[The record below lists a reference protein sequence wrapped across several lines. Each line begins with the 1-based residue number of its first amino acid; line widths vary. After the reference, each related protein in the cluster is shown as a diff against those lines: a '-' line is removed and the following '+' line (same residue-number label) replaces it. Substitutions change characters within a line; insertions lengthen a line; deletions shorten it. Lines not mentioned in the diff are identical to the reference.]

1 MSRSSG
7 SRIVTA
13 LILTACILSSIP
25 VLAEVKLAYVRS
37 SHILRNYAP
46 YSEALKKYNEFEQG
60 EIEKFQKKTATFQQ
74 KVTDSQKQAAF
85 MTEVKI
91 NERRVEL
98 EQENA
103 ALEQEYE
110 GLHNRQDG
118 ALAKKYA
125 EFLKPIFDNVNKVI
139 FEIRKEEGYSFIF
152 EAESEAILDADT
164 ELDISEKV
172 VERLLLLKTDESS
185 TEDKK
190 EETKN

>member
-13 LILTACILSSIP
+13 LIFTVCFLSSIP

-46 YSEALKKYNEFEQG
+46 YSEALKKYNEFEKG
-60 EIEKFQKKTATFQQ
+60 EVEKFQKKTAAFQQ
-74 KVTDSQKQAAF
+74 KVADSQKQAAF
-85 MTEVKI
+85 MTEDKI
-91 NERRVEL
+91 NDRRVEL

-118 ALAKKYA
+118 VLAKKYA
-125 EFLKPIFDNVNKVI
+125 EFLKPVFDNVNQVI
-139 FEIRKEEGYSFIF
+139 FDIRKEEGYSFIF

-172 VERLLLLKTDESS
+172 VERLSQLKADEPSADD
-185 TEDKK
+185 TKK
-190 EETKN
+190 DN